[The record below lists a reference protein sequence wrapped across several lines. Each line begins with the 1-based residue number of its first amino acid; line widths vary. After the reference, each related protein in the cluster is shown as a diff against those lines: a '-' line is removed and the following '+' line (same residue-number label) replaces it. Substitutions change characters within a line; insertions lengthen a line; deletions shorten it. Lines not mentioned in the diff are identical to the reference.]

1 MSTAEPKPSLT
12 VQLHVHYT
20 TQLSARYFWPI
31 QPVSMWSVSSLGK
44 WGLDPLLE
52 GILVYSQWSPR
63 SEQAAE
69 KATLSNA
76 FNEVVGVL
84 LIL

>member
-1 MSTAEPKPSLT
+1 
-12 VQLHVHYT
+12 
-20 TQLSARYFWPI
+20 
-31 QPVSMWSVSSLGK
+31 MWSVSSLGK